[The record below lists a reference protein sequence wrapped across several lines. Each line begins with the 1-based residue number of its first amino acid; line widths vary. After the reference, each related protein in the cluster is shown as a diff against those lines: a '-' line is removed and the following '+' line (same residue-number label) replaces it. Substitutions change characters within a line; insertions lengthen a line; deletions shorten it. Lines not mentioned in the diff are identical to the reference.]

1 MIGAPVDLY
10 LILVAPIGV
19 VIVVVVLRLIGGWR
33 DAQLVDEEAAR
44 ARLREQEPEFVARE
58 VILAREGRGAV
69 VRGRLRGRAAV
80 ALLAPLGDRF
90 VVQTLPQ
97 GGLRGLAVTDASTLM
112 MKTGALAGGTIT
124 MTFAD
129 PAAATAAQVW
139 LRGQEEGR

>member
-1 MIGAPVDLY
+1 MLEAPVDLY
-10 LILVAPIGV
+10 LILIAPIGV

-69 VRGRLRGRAAV
+69 VRGRLRGGAAV

-90 VVQTLPQ
+90 VVHTLKP
-97 GGLRGLAVTDASTLM
+97 GELRGLALTDAATLV
-112 MKTGALAGGTIT
+112 MKTGALAGGTTT
-124 MTFAD
+124 MTFMSA
-129 PAAATAAQVW
+129 AAATAAQAW
-139 LRGQEEGR
+139 LRGQEEG